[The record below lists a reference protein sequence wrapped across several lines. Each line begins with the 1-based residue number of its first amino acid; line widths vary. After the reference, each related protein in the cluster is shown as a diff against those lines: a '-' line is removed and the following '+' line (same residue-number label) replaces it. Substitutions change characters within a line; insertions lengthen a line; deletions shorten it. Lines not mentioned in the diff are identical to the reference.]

1 MMNLTVP
8 NASRAGHDF
17 DDGNGHAK
25 FIKIH
30 SNPNFGLFEA
40 EAIGMLS
47 DCSFSVKGR
56 ILIDKLQDFIY
67 V

>member
-17 DDGNGHAK
+17 DDGDGHAK
-25 FIKIH
+25 FIKIQG
-30 SNPNFGLFEA
+30 PNFGLFKA

-47 DCSFSVKGR
+47 DCSFSLIGK
-56 ILIDKLQDFIY
+56 ILIDKLQDSIY